1 MRSKDHA
8 RSAVLCKGVL
18 ELSIK
23 AERLWLH
30 GGHNDACHHTGDAAH
45 GMDLDD
51 REIASQTTRK
61 RSADVECIGV
71 PEASAA
77 DDREGRAWSTAF
89 RLVPCLQC

>member
-30 GGHNDACHHTGDAAH
+30 GGHNDACHHTAGAAH
-45 GMDLDD
+45 GMAGAAWRLS
-51 REIASQTTRK
+51 RLHRK
-61 RSADVECIGV
+61 RFANAAQRECG
-71 PEASAA
+71 ASSNVQSEHSPLA
-77 DDREGRAWSTAF
+77 
-89 RLVPCLQC
+89 